1 MRFTKY
7 QKADTVSMTDG
18 HTYQKGQMCRT
29 TYHATKQTFLHYLA
43 GYKNGL
49 AVWVLVGSG
58 ELKKAQKANKRPSVE
73 RNAFGAHRIKA
84 KETRRMA
91 SRPLIS
97 NNYRMSNRRYA

>member
-1 MRFTKY
+1 MKFTKY
-7 QKADTVSMTDG
+7 QKSNTVSMSDG
-18 HTYQKGQMCRT
+18 HTYQKGQMAESFYNDQR
-29 TYHATKQTFLHYLA
+29 FLHYLA

-58 ELKKAQKANKRPSVE
+58 ELKKAQKPNKRPSVE

-84 KETRRMA
+84 KATRRMS

-97 NNYRMSNRRYA
+97 NNYRMTNKRYA

>member
-7 QKADTVSMTDG
+7 QKADSVSMTDG
-18 HTYQKGQMCRT
+18 NVYQKGQMCRT
-29 TYHATKQTFLHYLA
+29 KYNQQTFMHYLA

-97 NNYRMSNRRYA
+97 NNYRMSNKRYA